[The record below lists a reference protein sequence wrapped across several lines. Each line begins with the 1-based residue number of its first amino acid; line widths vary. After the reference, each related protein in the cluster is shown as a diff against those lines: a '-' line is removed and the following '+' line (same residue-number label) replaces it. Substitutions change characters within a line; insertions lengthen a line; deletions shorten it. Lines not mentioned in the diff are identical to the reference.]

1 MDKASSAAA
10 TACLLIAVAALHAQA
25 LSLEQLRQTSKIVR
39 NMCLKKTGVDL
50 ALVEG
55 IQEGQFPDNQDL
67 KCYMKCCMGAMQVL
81 RQGRYNVDAAK
92 NQAEKMLPPDL
103 KGRFISMLDAC
114 SDRGDGADD
123 DCEMAYQLT
132 KCSYET
138 DKEIFLFP

>member
-1 MDKASSAAA
+1 MDKGTSAAL
-10 TACLLIAVAALHAQA
+10 TAYLLIVVAAVHTQA

-39 NMCLKKTGVDL
+39 NMCLKKTSVDL

-55 IQEGQFPDNQDL
+55 IQEGKFPDDQNL

-81 RQGRYNVDAAK
+81 RQGRYNVNAAK

-103 KGRFISMLDAC
+103 KDRFLAMLDAC
-114 SDRGDGADD
+114 SDKAVGED

-132 KCSYET
+132 KCSYEA